1 MDILKNE
8 ILPLFEITCVDRESS
23 PSETN
28 SLIQTDINQYSLYVD
43 LKDIY
48 LNRQQSHKIEIADN
62 ILTYTIPLH
71 YHEIVLSGKGYYYGD
86 IVINIYSVFNPEFIR
101 VNQHDILAYR
111 KVSLKQYTCDEK
123 KEYILTHI
131 DGETE
136 VKIQMENGQ
145 RLYKVEDLGLPRAD
159 RTRGALYIWLDP
171 EDSSCG
177 ENDSVTREKTE
188 GSSSDIKM
196 LLEILNYHTNSNVVL
211 Q

>member
-43 LKDIY
+43 LKDI
-48 LNRQQSHKIEIADN
+48 N